1 MDKMNFEEF
10 KNEVVDKIKDF
21 LPESFSDAKVSLQVI
36 LKNNNLSLTGLIIR
50 KLNNNIAP
58 TLYLENFFERYEN
71 GTEMYV
77 LLKEIADTYMAHDVD
92 TPFDLTAITEF
103 SNCSAHIMP
112 RLINREQNSNMLEQ
126 RPYTVFLDIA
136 VVYCIELNNFNT
148 GNASIPISNTLIELW
163 NVSVDELHQLALSN
177 LANQQHIIFHSM
189 SEILKEMMFPK
200 LLNEYN
206 GDAEK
211 ANQHLSEMI
220 PDDDLMYVLS
230 NQSKVYGAT
239 AILDN
244 TTLSNISKQLDND
257 YYILPSSIH
266 ETIIVPYSECIET
279 AQLKIMVE
287 EVNNTEVA
295 PDEILSDT
303 VYIYKDGGIH
313 IAE

>member
-92 TPFDLTAITEF
+92 APFDLTAITEF

-112 RLINREQNSNMLEQ
+112 RLINREQNRKMLEQ

-189 SEILKEMMFPK
+189 SEILKEKKSKKVADDTSPSEETSEHFYLCKSYLFTESQVEPIK
-200 LLNEYN
+200 N
-206 GDAEK
+206 G
-211 ANQHLSEMI
+211 
-220 PDDDLMYVLS
+220 
-230 NQSKVYGAT
+230 
-239 AILDN
+239 
-244 TTLSNISKQLDND
+244 
-257 YYILPSSIH
+257 
-266 ETIIVPYSECIET
+266 
-279 AQLKIMVE
+279 
-287 EVNNTEVA
+287 
-295 PDEILSDT
+295 
-303 VYIYKDGGIH
+303 
-313 IAE
+313 